1 LTHKKELPMP
11 NINNITEDEE
21 PIKSRTQI
29 KNEMTA
35 LQKFGED
42 LVNLSDKLFEKIP
55 LQGTLA
61 EAVTQA
67 RKMKH
72 REGRRRQ
79 LQFIGK
85 LLRDTDLDELH
96 AAYDKIKTSGQ
107 HQTRLLQIAE
117 QWRDKLISDT
127 NTNLSQFIQKYPDA
141 DAQHTRQLIR
151 NAQKEASQQKPP
163 TNSRKLF
170 RYIREL
176 IEE

>member
-1 LTHKKELPMP
+1 MP
-11 NINNITEDEE
+11 DINNTTEDEE

-35 LQKFGED
+35 LQKFGEE

-79 LQFIGK
+79 LQYIGK
-85 LLRDTDLDELH
+85 LLRDTDIDELRT
-96 AAYDKIKTSGQ
+96 AYDKIQTSGQ

-117 QWRDKLISDT
+117 QCRDNLISDT
-127 NTNLSQFIQKYPDA
+127 TKHLSGFIKKYPDA
-141 DAQHTRQLIR
+141 DPQHTRQLIR

-163 TNSRKLF
+163 TSSRKLF